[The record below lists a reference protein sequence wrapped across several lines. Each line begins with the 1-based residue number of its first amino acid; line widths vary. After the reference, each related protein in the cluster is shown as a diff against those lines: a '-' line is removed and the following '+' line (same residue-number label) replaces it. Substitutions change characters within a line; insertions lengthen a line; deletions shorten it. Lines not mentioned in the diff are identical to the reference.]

1 MFANTTLDM
10 QLSTQNHLNA
20 FGFWRCNYFVRFF
33 RPGPVQ
39 KTSSL
44 NKSHL
49 KKICSWSFADPA
61 TCIYHPFPSSL
72 HLSKFKTYFF
82 NTFHC
87 SHIKHPRRPES
98 ITSNISLRALSGTWR
113 QRPGRPRRPP
123 LAAPW
128 RRARRAGPGGW
139 NEAAGE
145 AMGKAASHGIHLAG
159 MTRRL
164 ANWRW
169 IVGVEDEWKESCF
182 WVSKNWT
189 SW

>member
-44 NKSHL
+44 DKSHL

-128 RRARRAGPGGW
+128 RRARPRPARLARRARRLERSCRG
-139 NEAAGE
+139 
-145 AMGKAASHGIHLAG
+145 SHGEGCQSWDTSGRDDQVPGELG
-159 MTRRL
+159 MDC
-164 ANWRW
+164 
-169 IVGVEDEWKESCF
+169 GS
-182 WVSKNWT
+182 
-189 SW
+189 